1 MQYLLTILLIVF
13 FGLGPTGAQS
23 REKGWP
29 AELNTAKDAAYM
41 NKVER
46 EVIHE
51 LNKVRSN
58 PGRYAEEYM
67 VELRSAFKGKLFYL
81 AGKEI
86 PVKTQEGIRPLE
98 ECIRVLK
105 KTDPRPLLQP
115 AKGLAK
121 AAAELVLDQQKHG
134 GIGHISRKGANA
146 QKRIERYGKWDICAS
161 EDITYGSLE
170 ARQIVISLLIDDGV
184 PNRGHREN
192 ILNPCTRFAGA
203 ATGSHPSYRAMCVI
217 DYAGRYSSK

>member
-1 MQYLLTILLIVF
+1 MQYILTILLLSFI
-13 FGLGPTGAQS
+13 GLGPRENQS
-23 REKGWP
+23 RDKAWA

-41 NKVER
+41 SEVER

-58 PGRYAEEYM
+58 PRRYAEDYM
-67 VELRSAFKGKLFYL
+67 EELRSAFKGKLFYHP
-81 AGKEI
+81 GKEVPI
-86 PVKTQEGIRPLE
+86 KTQEGIRPLE

-121 AAAELVLDQQKHG
+121 AAAELVEDQQKHG
-134 GIGHISRKGANA
+134 GIGHISRKGANP

-161 EDITYGSLE
+161 EDITYGSME

-184 PNRGHREN
+184 PDRGHRKN

-203 ATGSHPSYRAMCVI
+203 ATGSHPTYRSMCVI
-217 DYAGRYSSK
+217 DYAGAYSSN